1 MGLII
6 DKIDLS
12 KGRPPK
18 YPWPD
23 WTDGKP
29 RRLKQGEDF
38 DATLESF
45 RTMVHRKARDLNLKA
60 HTKINEAD
68 TSIQVQFLPKERR
81 R

>member
-1 MGLII
+1 MGQII

-18 YPWPD
+18 YQWHV
-23 WTDGKP
+23 WTDGKA
-29 RRLKQGEDF
+29 RRLRQGEDF

-60 HTKINEAD
+60 HTKINAAD
-68 TSIQVQFLPKERR
+68 TSIQIQFLPKDKRH
-81 R
+81 

>member
-1 MGLII
+1 MGEII
-6 DKIDLS
+6 DAVDVT

-18 YPWPD
+18 YDWEL
-23 WTDGKP
+23 WTDGQA
-29 RRLKQGEDF
+29 RRLHQGHDF

-68 TSIQVQFLPKERR
+68 TSIQVQFVPKHRK
-81 R
+81 